1 LQQYSA
7 IGEGWKERDAV
18 KQEQLELKKTQSRE
32 ASERINQFVVRES
45 SVAETEPASLP
56 HATQLEAKF
65 GEEEPPVGPGPA
77 PEDDVLNL
85 KIPANVNVA
94 SNDVP
99 SAASSLA
106 SVTGAAAASGAGR
119 KRKQAP
125 SRSPRGR
132 GRPRLYPTFADLN
145 NDPGRVVGRRIARY
159 FDNPEAPGHTD
170 LFSGTVHAFRMPEG
184 GGMIL
189 WDAVYDDGD
198 EESLDA
204 AELIEALK
212 LYQKSSKIDSN
223 PDAAAVPSPGA
234 GAANAASQR
243 ADDEKEEDAAVAAAV
258 AIAAE
263 GHSNDDGGAVHPES
277 SSAGAAPL
285 EPPIE

>member
-1 LQQYSA
+1 M
-7 IGEGWKERDAV
+7 
-18 KQEQLELKKTQSRE
+18 
-32 ASERINQFVVRES
+32 S
-45 SVAETEPASLP
+45 SKPASRNLFVAGLHP
-56 HATQLEAKF
+56 SITDPILEHAFTSF
-65 GEEEPPVGPGPA
+65 
-77 PEDDVLNL
+77 
-85 KIPANVNVA
+85 
-94 SNDVP
+94 
-99 SAASSLA
+99 
-106 SVTGAAAASGAGR
+106 
-119 KRKQAP
+119 
-125 SRSPRGR
+125 
-132 GRPRLYPTFADLN
+132 
-145 NDPGRVVGRRIARY
+145 
-159 FDNPEAPGHTD
+159 
-170 LFSGTVHAFRMPEG
+170 GTVVSAKVMVDLITAKSRRFR
-184 GGMIL
+184 L
-189 WDAVYDDGD
+189 RYDDGD

-243 ADDEKEEDAAVAAAV
+243 ADDDDEKEEDAAVAAAV